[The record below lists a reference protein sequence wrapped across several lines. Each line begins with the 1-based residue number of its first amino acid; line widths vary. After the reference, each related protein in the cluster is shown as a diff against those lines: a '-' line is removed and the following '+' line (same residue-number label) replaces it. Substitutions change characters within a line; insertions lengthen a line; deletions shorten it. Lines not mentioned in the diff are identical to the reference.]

1 MTNLAAYAVYVLCL
15 VTSGAC
21 AALLLRAWF
30 QARSRLL
37 LWTAVSFVF
46 LALNNLGLVLDM
58 IVFPGVD
65 LGILRRAPALAAV
78 AVLLYGLIW
87 EIER

>member
-1 MTNLAAYAVYVLCL
+1 MTNLAAYAVYVLCF
-15 VTSGAC
+15 VTSSAC

-30 QARSRLL
+30 QVRSRLL
-37 LWTAVSFVF
+37 LWTAVCFVF

-58 IVFPGVD
+58 VVFPNVC
-65 LGILRRAPALAAV
+65 LRILRRAPAIAAI
-78 AVLLYGLIW
+78 AVLLYGFIW

>member
-1 MTNLAAYAVYVLCL
+1 MSNLAAYAVYVLCFL
-15 VTSGAC
+15 ASSAC
-21 AALLLRAWF
+21 AALLLRAWR

-46 LALNNLGLVLDM
+46 LALNNLALVLDM
-58 IVFPGVD
+58 VVFPAVD
-65 LGILRRAPALAAV
+65 LRILRRAPALAAI
-78 AVLLYGLIW
+78 AVLLYGFIW